1 MSNRPLSRAWHL
13 ASRPD
18 GLIRPENFA
27 LRESRAPTPGEGQ
40 ALVRIIYVSLDPTDR
55 IWASAREQ
63 YMTPVDIGE
72 VMRSVALGVVTE
84 SNQPGLKPGDIVYG
98 LLGWQDY
105 VLVDK
110 RSPVM
115 KVERRPGVP
124 LTAQLGLTGFIGI
137 TAYVGVIDILK
148 PKPGETM
155 VVTTA
160 AGAVGSIA
168 AQIGKIMGC
177 RVVGVTGSDAKC
189 RWLLDELQLDAAI
202 NYKTEN
208 VEAALRRHCPKG
220 IDTVFENVGG
230 AQLDASLALVNHFAR
245 IAVCGLISTYNTEA
259 AVPGPSRFTQVLMHR
274 LLIKGFIG
282 GDHPERFAEAQDALA
297 KWHQEGR
304 MAYRVHIEDGFEAI
318 PHAVNLLFTGQHD
331 GKLIVRLA
339 PEP

>member
-1 MSNRPLSRAWHL
+1 MRNRPINRAWHL
-13 ASRPD
+13 ASRPE
-18 GLIRPENFA
+18 GMIRPENFS
-27 LRESRAPTPGEGQ
+27 LRESPAAEPGEGQ
-40 ALVRIIYVSLDPTDR
+40 AQVRIIYVSLDPTDR

-63 YMTPVDIGE
+63 YMTPVELGE
-72 VMRSVALGVVTE
+72 VMRSIALGVVTE
-84 SNQPGLKPGDIVYG
+84 SRMPSLKPGDIVYG
-98 LLGWQDY
+98 LLGWQNYALIDA
-105 VLVDK
+105 K
-110 RSPVM
+110 SPVM
-115 KVERRPGVP
+115 KVEHRPGVP

-137 TAYVGVIDILK
+137 TAYVGVIDIMK

-168 AQIGKIMGC
+168 AQIGKIKGC
-177 RVVGVTGSDAKC
+177 RVVGVTGSDAKKS
-189 RWLLDELQLDAAI
+189 WLLDELKLDAAI

-208 VEAALRRHCPKG
+208 VEEALRRHCPKG

-245 IAVCGLISTYNTEA
+245 IAVCGLISAYNTEA
-259 AVPGPSRFTQVLMHR
+259 TVPGPSRFTQVLMHR

-282 GDHPERFAEAQDALA
+282 GDHPERFAEAAEALA
-297 KWHQEGR
+297 AWHREGR
-304 MAYRVHIEDGFEAI
+304 MKYRVHIEEGFDSI
-318 PHAVNLLFTGQHD
+318 PRAVNLLFTGQHE